1 MYWNKIWYNHSW
13 FQEDESEIL
22 LWSSDFSSRHTMRF
36 TCVVFTGQH
45 VDRLQSNQASFKI
58 NLVIPYLSSC
68 FMVCKILQCTCVFLG
83 LIFSQKSPELISN
96 CTPRISSRFPLIG
109 WGRNAAHRC
118 LAVSFVF
125 SLQFVINCLLP
136 VKRIFLPPVSKFHL
150 NNGNLFSPIRRT
162 GIPFSVV
169 ILG

>member
-1 MYWNKIWYNHSW
+1 MCGFHWTTCRSTAIESGLLLNKC
-13 FQEDESEIL
+13 
-22 LWSSDFSSRHTMRF
+22 SDSLKYCS
-36 TCVVFTGQH
+36 VQ
-45 VDRLQSNQASFKI
+45 D
-58 NLVIPYLSSC
+58 
-68 FMVCKILQCTCVFLG
+68 TCVFLG